1 MSHLTLIKADVVVGE
16 GKTQILIEKQF
27 KLKWPLKKVVDE
39 QFDVDIF
46 HTEVCTDKVLFNGE
60 VQKNLI
66 YKTPFEKKPKWR
78 GEEDEGAEDEVRH
91 FPPPEVIE
99 QQDGFVVFHEEV
111 IQFAGFVNILG
122 ARLGDDVQILEAQV
136 KDCTAFIPIK
146 EANGLIWEGKQK
158 FIVDV
163 VIKVTRHEQIYV
175 EKKPPSAKK
184 PLHREEE

>member
-1 MSHLTLIKADVVVGE
+1 MSHRTLIKADVVIGE

-27 KLKWPLKKVVDE
+27 MLKWPLKKVVDE

-66 YKTPFEKKPKWR
+66 FKTPFEKKWR
-78 GEEDEGAEDEVRH
+78 TEEEESEDETRH

-111 IQFAGFVNILG
+111 IQFAGFVNVKG
-122 ARLGDDVQILEAQV
+122 ARAGDHVQILEAAV
-136 KDCTAFIPIK
+136 KDCTAFIPTK
-146 EANGLIWEGKQK
+146 VDKNDLVLEGKQK

-163 VIKVTRHEQIYV
+163 VIKVTRKEQIWV
-175 EKKPPSAKK
+175 DRFPADKK
-184 PLHREEE
+184 RDEEE

>member
-1 MSHLTLIKADVVVGE
+1 MSHPTLIKADVVIGE

-27 KLKWPLKKVVDE
+27 KLKWPLKKMVDE

-66 YKTPFEKKPKWR
+66 YKTPFEKPHNWR
-78 GEEDEGAEDEVRH
+78 TEEETEGEARH
-91 FPPPEVIE
+91 WPPPEMIE
-99 QQDGFVVFHEEV
+99 QQDGLVVFHEEV
-111 IQFAGFVNILG
+111 IQFAGFVNIKG
-122 ARLGDDVQILEAQV
+122 ARAGDDVQIIEALV
-136 KDCTAFIPIK
+136 KDCTVFISTK
-146 EANGLIWEGKQK
+146 EHKGLIWEGKQK

-175 EKKPPSAKK
+175 EQKFPPDKKPPY
-184 PLHREEE
+184 REEE